1 MKTLIVE
8 DELLIAADIE
18 ALVSSFGYGPSV
30 LASSYTEA
38 LYFLQTENI
47 DFAILDIQLSGHKSG
62 IDVAI
67 ELKNQHKIPFVF
79 LSSYEDFATINKAL
93 ETAPNAYLQK
103 PFSKVTLYA
112 AMQLAIANYG
122 KIHHKNTMDDEGVAV
137 KNILFIKEKS
147 GYIKLPMKDVHFVK
161 SDGNYMEFHTAD
173 RKHLIRESQ
182 KNLLQQLPDYFLK
195 VSKSFIVNLE
205 EIASLHQQII
215 RLHSGKEI
223 PFAPAYKAQLVAR
236 LPIQS

>member
-18 ALVSSFGYGPSV
+18 ALVYSFGYGSSV
-30 LASSYTEA
+30 MASSYTEA
-38 LYFLQTENI
+38 LFFLQTENI

-67 ELKNQHKIPFVF
+67 EIQNKYKIPFVF
-79 LSSYEDFATINKAL
+79 LSSYEDFATINRAL

-103 PFSKVTLYA
+103 PFSKATLYA

-122 KIHHKNTMDDEGVAV
+122 KTHHNNTTDDEGVAV
-137 KNILFIKEKS
+137 KNVLFIKEKN
-147 GYIKLPMKDVHFVK
+147 GYIKLPMKDVLFVK
-161 SDGNYMEFHTAD
+161 SEGNYLEFHTTT

-182 KNLLQQLPDYFLK
+182 KNLVSQLPEYFQK
-195 VSKSFIVNLE
+195 VSKSFIVNIG
-205 EIASLHQQII
+205 EIAVLQQQLI
-215 RLHSGKEI
+215 RLHSGVEI
-223 PFAPAYKAQLVAR
+223 PVAPAYKSQLLAK
-236 LPIQS
+236 LPVQS